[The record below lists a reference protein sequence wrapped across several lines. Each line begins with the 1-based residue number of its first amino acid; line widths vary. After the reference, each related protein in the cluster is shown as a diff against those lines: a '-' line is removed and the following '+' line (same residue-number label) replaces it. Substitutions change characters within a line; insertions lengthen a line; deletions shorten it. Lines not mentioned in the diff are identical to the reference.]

1 MPNKT
6 RPIHPGEILREELAE
21 LGLSASALAQ
31 ELGVPAN
38 RITGILN
45 EERAI
50 SADTAHRLA
59 KFFRTTPLFWLHLQV
74 AYEARVLELNKERAS
89 EYRKI
94 QGGRWAGADGKF
106 GPSRAG

>member
-38 RITGILN
+38 RVTGILN

-59 KFFRTTPLFWLHLQV
+59 KVFRTPPLFWLHLQV
-74 AYEARVLELNKERAS
+74 AYEARGIERDNGRAS
-89 EYRKI
+89 EYQKNH
-94 QGGRWAGADGKF
+94 GGGWAGAD
-106 GPSRAG
+106 